1 VDTYDPRITPARP
14 DLAAR
19 HLEGRVTAARFV
31 TGEIR
36 EVVEPSAPVRTA
48 PHHGAPLATEVLL
61 GERVTIYED
70 SVEGWSWGQLESDGY
85 VGFIPSIALGA
96 PTSTAT
102 HMVSARRTFVF
113 PGPSIKL
120 PPQMALSFGARI
132 AIASIQ
138 EPFAVTAQGG
148 YLPASHVTPR
158 KTHETDFV
166 TVAEK
171 FLGAP
176 YLWGGKTSDGID
188 CSGLVQVALTACG
201 IACPRDS
208 DMQQAALSISVESAQ
223 AKTMQRGDLIFWKGH
238 IAIARGDGSII
249 HANAHHMAVA
259 TESATDAITRILAG
273 GSAVTGIRRIAKA

>member
-1 VDTYDPRITPARP
+1 
-14 DLAAR
+14 
-19 HLEGRVTAARFV
+19 
-31 TGEIR
+31 
-36 EVVEPSAPVRTA
+36 VRTA

-96 PTSTAT
+96 LTAAAT
-102 HMVSARRTFVF
+102 HTVCARRTFMF

-138 EPFAVTAQGG
+138 EPFALTARGG

-158 KTHETDFV
+158 EAHEVDFV
-166 TVAEK
+166 AVAEK

-208 DMQQAALSISVESAQ
+208 DMQQAALGGAVDAQ
-223 AKTMQRGDLIFWKGH
+223 AETMQRGDLVFWKGH
-238 IAIARGDGSII
+238 VAIARGDGSII

-259 TESATDAITRILAG
+259 TESASDAIARILAG

>member
-1 VDTYDPRITPARP
+1 MDTRDPRITPARA

-19 HLEGRVTAARFV
+19 HLDGQVKANRFV
-31 TGEIR
+31 DGQIR
-36 EVVEPSAPVRTA
+36 EVIEPGAPVRTA
-48 PHHGAPLATEVLL
+48 PHHGAALATEALL

-70 SVEGWSWGQLESDGY
+70 SAEGWSWGQLESDGY

-96 PTSTAT
+96 PAAVPT
-102 HMVSARRTFVF
+102 HAVSARRTFVF

-120 PPQMALSFGARI
+120 PPQMALSFGARV
-132 AIASIQ
+132 AVASIQ

-148 YLPASHVTPR
+148 YLPAAHLTPCEA
-158 KTHETDFV
+158 HDNDFV

-208 DMQQAALSISVESAQ
+208 DMQQAALGVRADTQTE
-223 AKTMQRGDLIFWKGH
+223 TMRRGDLVFWKGH
-238 IAIARGDGSII
+238 VAIARGDGSII

-259 TESATDAITRILAG
+259 TEPAAGAIARILAG
-273 GSAVTGIRRIAKA
+273 GSAITGIRRIAKA